1 MKNLGFLVAAY
12 SAVWLVLSYFLTLL
26 FLRNRALSAE
36 IRQLEERLAQ
46 LERRGETKTAPAA
59 PTP

>member
-36 IRQLEERLAQ
+36 IRQLEERLDQ
-46 LERRGETKTAPAA
+46 LEARNEATKAPANPA
-59 PTP
+59 P